1 MWQLTAGSAVL
12 GLVLAAGAVALA
24 GPWDSGQRKAERDW
38 AAAQGRTGGAPH
50 GAGRPR
56 TPAPA
61 PSAAGVLKE
70 LGAPA
75 ESLSASA
82 GLPADLRK
90 SLGPLLDSP
99 DLGPAPAASV
109 VDVATGKQLFG
120 ERADRPMT
128 PASTIKIAT
137 AVAALSA
144 LGPDHRIPTTVVTAK
159 GTTDDKHKSDKIDG
173 SKTDEG
179 DGGSGDGTA
188 PKNPTAPKG
197 DRGTAPDPKPG
208 AEAPTVI
215 TLVGGGDATLDRDR
229 LGTLARDTARALR
242 DRGVHRVT
250 LRFDVSLYSGAR
262 EHPIGPNDNIA
273 PVTALM
279 AGQGRLDD
287 SAADSFGGPAP
298 RSGDPAGDAA
308 DVFAAQLRER
318 GLTVSRTPAKG
329 TAPQNADRLAVTYS
343 RPVSALVE
351 RMLTNSDNDIAESL
365 VRQTAIERGRPASFA
380 GAQQAVQAELTE
392 QKLPVAGSLLRDG
405 SGLNRHDR
413 ITTHLLT
420 ALLAR
425 AAHPDRP
432 ELRPVLTGLPVAG
445 FSGTLQ
451 GRFTDA
457 DATTGSGLI
466 RAKTGTLTGVNS
478 LAGTVVGPGGR
489 LLAFAFLAE
498 KAPTPD
504 TAQRALD
511 HLSAELV
518 S

>member
-12 GLVLAAGAVALA
+12 GLVLAAGAVAMA
-24 GPWDSGQRKAERDW
+24 GPWDSGQRKAEREW
-38 AAAQGRTGGAPH
+38 AASAGRTGGAH
-50 GAGRPR
+50 HDGRGANE
-56 TPAPA
+56 PAPA
-61 PSAAGVLKE
+61 PSAAGVLDA
-70 LGAPA
+70 LGTST
-75 ESLSASA
+75 ESLSAPA
-82 GLPADLRK
+82 DLPADLRK
-90 SLGPLLDSP
+90 SLGPLLGSE

-109 VDVATGKQLFG
+109 VDVATGEQLFG
-120 ERADRPMT
+120 ERADRPMA

-144 LGPDHRIPTTVVTAK
+144 LGPDHRIPTTVVTA
-159 GTTDDKHKSDKIDG
+159 DDG
-173 SKTDEG
+173 
-179 DGGSGDGTA
+179 
-188 PKNPTAPKG
+188 KG
-197 DRGTAPDPKPG
+197 DNDKGDSKG
-208 AEAPTVI
+208 EDKGDDSAEI
-215 TLVGGGDATLDRDR
+215 TLVGGGDATLDRKGLR
-229 LGTLARDTARALR
+229 SLAEDTARALR

-250 LRFDVSLYSGAR
+250 VRFDVSLYTGPR

-279 AGQGRLDD
+279 AGQGRLDN
-287 SAADSFGGPAP
+287 SARDSFGGPAP

-308 DVFAAQLRER
+308 DVFADLLRDR
-318 GLTVSRTPAKG
+318 GLKTSGPPAARK
-329 TAPQNADRLAVTYS
+329 APKDADRLAVTYS

-365 VRQTAIERGRPASFA
+365 VRRTAIEAGRPASFA
-380 GAQQAVQAELTE
+380 GAQQAVQAELK
-392 QKLPVAGSLLRDG
+392 KLKMPVDGALLRDG

-413 ITTHLLT
+413 ITAGLLT
-420 ALLAR
+420 ALLAH
-425 AAHPDRP
+425 AADPDRP

-451 GRFTDA
+451 GRYTDA
-457 DATTGSGLI
+457 DAITGSGLI

-498 KAPTPD
+498 KAPAPD

>member
-38 AAAQGRTGGAPH
+38 AAAQGRTGGAHHPGGH
-50 GAGRPR
+50 PGK
-56 TPAPA
+56 PAPA
-61 PSAAGVLKE
+61 PSAAGVLDE
-70 LGAPA
+70 LAPPV
-75 ESLSASA
+75 ESLSA
-82 GLPADLRK
+82 PADLPDGLRK
-90 SLGPLLDSP
+90 TLGPLLESP

-120 ERADRPMT
+120 ERADRPMA

-144 LGPDHRIPTTVVTAK
+144 LGPDHRIGTTVVTA
-159 GTTDDKHKSDKIDG
+159 DDK
-173 SKTDEG
+173 
-179 DGGSGDGTA
+179 A
-188 PKNPTAPKG
+188 KG
-197 DRGTAPDPKPG
+197 DDPT
-208 AEAPTVI
+208 EI
-215 TLVGGGDATLDRDR
+215 TLVGGGDATLDRKR
-229 LGTLARDTARALR
+229 LRALAEDTARALR
-242 DRGVHRVT
+242 DRGVHEVA
-250 LRFDVSLYSGAR
+250 LRFDVSLYSGPR

-279 AGQGRLDD
+279 NGQGRLDD
-287 SAADSFGGPAP
+287 SARDSFGGPAP

-308 DVFAAQLRER
+308 DVFADLLRER
-318 GLTVSRTPAKG
+318 GLKTSGPPVMRK
-329 TAPQNADRLAVTYS
+329 APKDADRLAVTYS

-365 VRQTAIERGRPASFA
+365 VRQTAIKAGRPASFA
-380 GAQQAVQAELTE
+380 GAQQAVQAELKE
-392 QKLPVAGSLLRDG
+392 QKLPVGGALLRDG

-413 ITTHLLT
+413 ITSGLLT

-425 AAHPDRP
+425 AADPDRP

-451 GRFTDA
+451 GRYTDA
-457 DATTGSGLI
+457 DAITGSGMI

-498 KAPTPD
+498 KAPGPD

-511 HLSAELV
+511 HLSAELT

>member
-1 MWQLTAGSAVL
+1 MLEPKVWQLTAGSAVF
-12 GLVLAAGAVALA
+12 GLVLAAGAVAMA

-38 AAAQGRTGGAPH
+38 AAAQSPTGGAHHP
-50 GAGRPR
+50 GGGVRG
-56 TPAPA
+56 PAPA
-61 PSAAGVLKE
+61 PSAAGVLDE
-70 LGAPA
+70 LGAPVK
-75 ESLSASA
+75 SLSAPA
-82 GLPADLRK
+82 DLPADLRET
-90 SLGPLLDSP
+90 LGPLLGSP

-109 VDVATGKQLFG
+109 VDVATGEQLFG
-120 ERADRPMT
+120 QRADRPMA

-144 LGPDHRIPTTVVTAK
+144 LGPDHRIATTVVTADTKKSK
-159 GTTDDKHKSDKIDG
+159 GDDKGGDKSDKSSRSD
-173 SKTDEG
+173 D
-179 DGGSGDGTA
+179 D
-188 PKNPTAPKG
+188 KG
-197 DRGTAPDPKPG
+197 DER
-208 AEAPTVI
+208 PTEI
-215 TLVGGGDATLDRDR
+215 TLVGGGDATLDRKSLR
-229 LGTLARDTARALR
+229 ALAHDTARALR

-250 LRFDVSLYSGAR
+250 VRFDVSLYSGPR

-279 AGQGRLDD
+279 TGQGRLDD
-287 SAADSFGGPAP
+287 SARDSFGGPAP

-308 DVFAAQLRER
+308 DVFAELLGE
-318 GLTVSRTPAKG
+318 GGVSTSKTPALGK
-329 TAPQNADRLAVTYS
+329 APKDADRLAVTYS

-351 RMLTNSDNDIAESL
+351 RMLTNSDNDIGESL
-365 VRQTAIERGRPASFA
+365 VRQVAIETGRPASFA
-380 GAQQAVQAELTE
+380 GAQQAVQAELKKL
-392 QKLPVAGSLLRDG
+392 KLPVDGALLRDG

-413 ITTHLLT
+413 ISSGLLT

-425 AAHPDRP
+425 AADPDRP

-451 GRFTDA
+451 GRYADGDA
-457 DATTGSGLI
+457 ITGSGLI

-498 KAPTPD
+498 DAPAPD
-504 TAQRALD
+504 TAQQALD

>member
-1 MWQLTAGSAVL
+1 MLEPKVWQLTAGSAVL

-38 AAAQGRTGGAPH
+38 AAAQGRTGGAHHPGGH
-50 GAGRPR
+50 PGK
-56 TPAPA
+56 PAPA
-61 PSAAGVLKE
+61 PSAAGVLDE
-70 LGAPA
+70 LAPPV
-75 ESLSASA
+75 ESLSA
-82 GLPADLRK
+82 PADLPDGLRK
-90 SLGPLLDSP
+90 TLGPLLESP

-120 ERADRPMT
+120 ERADRPMA

-144 LGPDHRIPTTVVTAK
+144 LGPDHRIGTTVVTA
-159 GTTDDKHKSDKIDG
+159 DDK
-173 SKTDEG
+173 
-179 DGGSGDGTA
+179 A
-188 PKNPTAPKG
+188 KG
-197 DRGTAPDPKPG
+197 DDPT
-208 AEAPTVI
+208 EI
-215 TLVGGGDATLDRDR
+215 TLVGGGDATLDRKR
-229 LGTLARDTARALR
+229 LRALAEDTARALR
-242 DRGVHRVT
+242 DRGVHEVA
-250 LRFDVSLYSGAR
+250 LRFDVSLYSGPR

-279 AGQGRLDD
+279 NGQGRLDD
-287 SAADSFGGPAP
+287 SARDSFGGPAP

-308 DVFAAQLRER
+308 DVFADLLRER
-318 GLTVSRTPAKG
+318 GLKTSGPPVMRK
-329 TAPQNADRLAVTYS
+329 APKDADRLAVTYS

-365 VRQTAIERGRPASFA
+365 VRQTAIKAGRPASFA
-380 GAQQAVQAELTE
+380 GAQQAVQAELKE
-392 QKLPVAGSLLRDG
+392 QKLPVGGALLRDG

-413 ITTHLLT
+413 ITSGLLT

-425 AAHPDRP
+425 AADPDRP

-451 GRFTDA
+451 GRYTDA
-457 DATTGSGLI
+457 DAITGSGMI

-498 KAPTPD
+498 KAPGPD

-511 HLSAELV
+511 HLSAELT